1 MNIDIYI
8 YIHIRIYFST
18 INHREIGVMFTN
30 LANELGHHLVGEWEI
45 FLNIWILIDINEC

>member
-8 YIHIRIYFST
+8 YIYVYIFST